1 MEEQQARE
9 TPSQARALVLEV
21 RAAFDQEHA
30 AQVRQVELIDQLCRA
45 SRHWTPPGP
54 AIPGQERLLPTGAD
68 GTPLV
73 AEHLATELAP
83 QLRVSIESAWA
94 LISEAIEPGASPPP
108 AVGGHPRGAIA
119 GLPGLQHRPAHRLGR
134 AVAGGGKLGRFPAG
148 PRVGPARVG
157 TG

>member
-1 MEEQQARE
+1 MEEQPARE

-45 SRHWTPPGP
+45 FSALDASGP
-54 AIPGQERLLPTGAD
+54 TIPGQERLLPTGAA

-94 LISEAIEPGASPPP
+94 LISEAMNL
-108 AVGGHPRGAIA
+108 VHRHPLLWAATREGQLRVWQARSIA
-119 GLPGLQHRPAHRLGR
+119 
-134 AVAGGGKLGRFPAG
+134 
-148 PRVGPARVG
+148 
-157 TG
+157 